1 MQYFLNYYFVPILT
15 KINNISEFCICFQN
29 LIFICIEEISL
40 LFDCNLWTNHWNFRS
55 IQWRCSVKIA
65 VLKQRSFVK
74 LPDVSM
80 VKILEKFLWRSSF
93 LVLNNELLYNYFS
106 SNFTLDFRGSFF
118 KEHLFKWLLLKLARC
133 YSSICVFS
141 LEVTGN
147 ANFPWNVQY
156 QKATSSQ
163 KMANLHALKM
173 PKYILVDFQIFM
185 EKRKEVMRPI
195 FEKNNIC
202 LKDILTI

>member
-1 MQYFLNYYFVPILT
+1 M
-15 KINNISEFCICFQN
+15 
-29 LIFICIEEISL
+29 
-40 LFDCNLWTNHWNFRS
+40 
-55 IQWRCSVKIA
+55 
-65 VLKQRSFVK
+65 
-74 LPDVSM
+74 
-80 VKILEKFLWRSSF
+80 
-93 LVLNNELLYNYFS
+93 
-106 SNFTLDFRGSFF
+106 
-118 KEHLFKWLLLKLARC
+118 
-133 YSSICVFS
+133 CVFS

-147 ANFPWNVQY
+147 ANFPWSVQY

>member
-1 MQYFLNYYFVPILT
+1 M
-15 KINNISEFCICFQN
+15 
-29 LIFICIEEISL
+29 
-40 LFDCNLWTNHWNFRS
+40 R
-55 IQWRCSVKIA
+55 
-65 VLKQRSFVK
+65 
-74 LPDVSM
+74 
-80 VKILEKFLWRSSF
+80 
-93 LVLNNELLYNYFS
+93 
-106 SNFTLDFRGSFF
+106 
-118 KEHLFKWLLLKLARC
+118 
-133 YSSICVFS
+133 VFP